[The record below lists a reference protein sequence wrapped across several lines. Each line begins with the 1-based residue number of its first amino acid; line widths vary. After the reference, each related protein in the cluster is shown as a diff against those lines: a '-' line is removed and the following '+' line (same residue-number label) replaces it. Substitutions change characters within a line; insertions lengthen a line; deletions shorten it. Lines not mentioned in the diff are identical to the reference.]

1 MDSSFRCT
9 GLSGVVL
16 TFVKREDWMHVR
28 QLIPILEEANQEVP
42 EELLEM
48 ASRATKSSERRL
60 EEKNRGSK

>member
-1 MDSSFRCT
+1 M
-9 GLSGVVL
+9 